1 MFNYSNYEIAQL
13 YISDRILEKRYE
25 QQITRLSQKV
35 EKFRAKDINRYLK
48 ARAEK
53 VSSIT
58 LANERRVLLTLWAW
72 AYESHL
78 VAEPPRGVMRITP
91 HRPPVSAWNIT
102 TCQQIVQHALKKFPG
117 EFKHGLSKGKFLA
130 TWCLLAYET
139 GARYGDIMAWGEKN
153 IDGNNISWTVSKTGV
168 PLSRKISD
176 HCLTLVK
183 EMLEHSTDSTILGW
197 VCCRR
202 YGFYQ
207 MRCLLKD
214 LGIAG
219 SGKWFRRT
227 AGTQAELAQPGSGNL
242 MLGHKTRSVF
252 LNHYYDTREAH
263 SRLPTLPQLMD

>member
-1 MFNYSNYEIAQL
+1 LYNYITADIATL
-13 YISDRILEKRYE
+13 YVSERLLEKRYE
-25 QQITRLSQKV
+25 QQIMRLAKKV
-35 EKFRAKDINRYLK
+35 RECRAQDINRYLK
-48 ARAEK
+48 ARAAK
-53 VSSIT
+53 VSSVT
-58 LANERRVLLTLWAW
+58 LANEKRVLLTLWAW
-72 AYESHL
+72 AYESHF

-117 EFKHGLSKGKFLA
+117 EFKHGLAKGQFLA

-153 IDGNNISWTVSKTGV
+153 IDGNNINWTVSKTGV

-176 HCLTLVK
+176 QCLTLVK
-183 EMLEHSTDSTILGW
+183 EMLERSTDGTILGW

-207 MRCLLKD
+207 MRCLLKE